1 MLLSQNAW
9 PHVKDRLQCILP
21 ITPLVPCQSK
31 ERRLGT
37 RHWAVALATMAKRVR
52 DFPFDWVG
60 FLFPWIISLCLKFF
74 IPEQRCFGKWWR
86 YVHSQSSVFFARFFF
101 VLVWRILILVTGRT
115 IWSAN
120 LPESLPRLS
129 EARRLYCEH
138 KDWKTC
144 QGPKNSAHALWY
156 HGGVLKSVILVY
168 KLLSVP
174 SWK

>member
-9 PHVKDRLQCILP
+9 PHEKDRLQCILP

-60 FLFPWIISLCLKFF
+60 FLFPWIISLSLKFF

-86 YVHSQSSVFFARFFF
+86 YVHSPFFKHVFFSFLFDVSLSWLQAGRFGQLTYLR
-101 VLVWRILILVTGRT
+101 VYQGSLKRGGYIVNTRTGKRVKVPRIVRMHSDTM
-115 IWSAN
+115 
-120 LPESLPRLS
+120 EV
-129 EARRLYCEH
+129 C
-138 KDWKTC
+138 
-144 QGPKNSAHALWY
+144 
-156 HGGVLKSVILVY
+156 
-168 KLLSVP
+168 
-174 SWK
+174 